1 MQVSHTFNAESALFD
16 DDNIVSYGGLIPV
29 MTLAQLTGLSDLL
42 TEKITITTSKVKSGA
57 ANPAPK
63 LTTLIA
69 GMCAG
74 ADSIDDV
81 DVLRS
86 GGMTTLFDRVYAPS
100 TIGALLRQFTFG
112 HARQLES
119 MLRAHLAA
127 LANRVELLPGRARQ
141 IYLDIDSLLRPVY

>member
-74 ADSIDDV
+74 ADNIDDV

-86 GGMTTLFDRVYAPS
+86 GDMTTLFDRVYAPS
-100 TIGALLRQFTFG
+100 TIGALLREFTFG